1 LVAEKYHVTGF
12 YSGARRRTPEPGFV
26 ARILCACL
34 MMGAAAFAQAGAP
47 SQTYRID
54 CSVTAN
60 GDGSIDHPWN
70 NLASA
75 EAQEFAPGSTIALAR
90 GTMCQGSFAPKGSGT
105 EGHIIRLTAYGVGP
119 RPRIVAPSTA
129 RQALLLFNQQ
139 YWQVDSLDISGGN
152 KYGVF
157 VTGDSGVLR
166 HLYLKNLYVHDVYG
180 GALKNKDNGLVI
192 VGPSSINVFFDDV
205 VIDGV
210 DAAHTNQWAG
220 ILAGGGSFPYK
231 DDAPRN
237 TNIQIRNSTA
247 HDVYGDGIVLFRDA
261 HSSIR
266 SSAAWEIGMEPTQ
279 DVGTPDAIWV
289 WTCEDCVVADN
300 EAYLTDSPGVDG
312 GAYDIDWNNQHD
324 TIERNYAHDTQ
335 GYCISVFAAG
345 YVTSDSVVRNNLC
358 IDNGL
363 SPRLAALQGA
373 IYLSTW
379 NGGKIKGLTIDG
391 NEIHWN
397 PPVPGA
403 AAIEGPGDEGGT
415 PWTFSHNTIE
425 SSSPLIYRIKTPWQS
440 SRNKYVLDGQP
451 LFAIGDKKSLML
463 EALNMQG
470 AETSSSIIQAEK
482 PKYEPELRIEAYI
495 NPSLG
500 KDGLLSED
508 SRAQLVVLRSLAGQ
522 YGPKR
527 LRIIVHFQANAD
539 PATENA
545 LRDLN
550 DVYSDSLQIKIGDQ
564 LAEPGRSD
572 KGQML
577 VKMPDGRIVQEW
589 HGSQNAA
596 TLGGAVRKLLGSP
609 DYSHMQPI
617 EMQKGQL

>member
-1 LVAEKYHVTGF
+1 
-12 YSGARRRTPEPGFV
+12 
-26 ARILCACL
+26 
-34 MMGAAAFAQAGAP
+34 MGAAAYAQAAAP
-47 SQTYRID
+47 SQTYHID
-54 CSVTAN
+54 CSAAGN

-70 NLASA
+70 NLPSA
-75 EAQEFAPGSTIALAR
+75 EAHEFVPDDTLALAR
-90 GTMCQGSFAPKGSGT
+90 GTTCQGSFAPKGSGNKD
-105 EGHIIRLTAYGVGP
+105 HIIRVTAYGAGA
-119 RPRIVAPSTA
+119 RPKIAAPATA

-157 VTGDSGVLR
+157 VTGDAGVLH

-180 GALKNKDNGLVI
+180 DKLKNKDNGLVI

-205 VIDGV
+205 LIDGV

-335 GYCISVFAAG
+335 GYCISVFGAG

-379 NGGKIKGLTIDG
+379 NGGAIHGLTIDG

-397 PPVPGA
+397 PPVPGT
-403 AAIEGPGDEGGT
+403 AAIEGPGDTSGT
-415 PWTFSHNTIE
+415 PIVFSKNTIE
-425 SSSPLIYRIKTPWQS
+425 STSPLIYNIKTQWQS
-440 SRNKYVLDGQP
+440 SDNKYILDGQP
-451 LFAIGDKKSLML
+451 VFAIGEQKDLTL
-463 EALNMQG
+463 EALL
-470 AETSSSIIQAEK
+470 AKKIDSSSTIVQASQ
-482 PKYEPELRIEAYI
+482 PKREAELRLEALV
-495 NPSLG
+495 NPAYDQ
-500 KDGLLSED
+500 DGLLFD
-508 SRAQLVVLRSLAGQ
+508 VARAQLVVLRGIAGQ
-522 YGPKR
+522 YSR
-527 LRIIVHFQANAD
+527 DQLRVLVRVFQGSARE
-539 PATENA
+539 TEENA
-545 LRDLN
+545 FHDLG
-550 DVYSDSLQIKIGDQ
+550 DVYRDSLDFKFGSAPRHDGSAIEFIR
-564 LAEPGRSD
+564 LETS
-572 KGQML
+572 
-577 VKMPDGRIVQEW
+577 DGRVLQEW
-589 HGSQNAA
+589 HGFENAA
-596 TLGGAVRKLLGSP
+596 TLGGAVRRLLGPP

-617 EMQKGQL
+617 EMHEGQP